1 MARIR
6 KIIYLILL
14 VLPVAA
20 VGDVRYVVNGL
31 DETLTAN
38 VLSHVDTIQLGAQAR
53 IRPRDYDRVIDK
65 AVSDAR
71 AALRP
76 FGFYAPEISARIIP
90 QDGDNATL
98 ELTIDTGQPV
108 RVASADVRVLGP
120 GSEYRRFRSWLNA
133 WTLTEGS
140 VLNQVTWENAKQ
152 AAIDIANDR
161 GYLSAEFSKHVLEID
176 LENNTANLRLVLN
189 TGPRFVMGNVDF
201 GSHEL
206 SPGILEHI
214 PRFEKGDPYTAQL
227 VSRLRTDLWITGYF
241 DDVAVVETARPE
253 LDPPA
258 VDFDVQVETETRNHY
273 TGAVGWGDDTGFR
286 LQANYSRHPMSA
298 YGDRLDIG
306 IGYQEL
312 DNQYTVRGRYRRPL
326 RNRARQWWDAEIT
339 LQFEKIDLEV
349 KRDEEDE
356 EAIKVASGDLDE
368 RHYRFGRLRLRN
380 LKGGETQLFTTPFVQ
395 YLDSDREFDE
405 LVPVVDPMVESEDPD
420 FREWLRGS
428 DQALS
433 IGYNLERVDVQG
445 RRFETVGRR
454 DRAWA
459 FHSNE
464 AFGSTVEFT
473 QLYLATRRSYL
484 RGDNLK
490 FHVRAE
496 VGYTDAEVFN
506 FAVDTDEGPI
516 AVEQTRLPNYYRFK
530 AGGSMSVRG
539 YGFEQLSNS
548 GVGSNHIV
556 TGSAEIE
563 YRFLESWSGAA
574 FFDVGNAFNDWSN
587 PELKRGIG
595 VGIRWYSIAG
605 EIRVDVAQALD
616 FEGKPWR
623 WHITIG
629 TPLL

>member
-1 MARIR
+1 MAKFR
-6 KIIYLILL
+6 KFVYLLLL

-20 VGDVRYVVNGL
+20 VGDVTYVVNGL
-31 DETLTAN
+31 DGPLTAN
-38 VLSHVDTIQLGAQAR
+38 VLGHVDTIQLGARAG
-53 IRPRDYDRVIDK
+53 IRPRDYDKVIDK
-65 AVSDAR
+65 AIADAR

-90 QDGDNATL
+90 QDSDNATL
-98 ELTIDTGQPV
+98 ELTIDAGQPV
-108 RVASADVRVLGP
+108 RVASTDVRVLGP
-120 GSEYRRFRSWLNA
+120 GSGHRRLQSWLSA

-161 GYLSAEFSKHVLEID
+161 GYLSAEFSEHVLEID
-176 LENNTANLRLVLN
+176 LENKTANLRLVLN

-201 GSHEL
+201 GTHEL
-206 SPGILEHI
+206 NPGILEHI

-227 VSRLRTDLWITGYF
+227 VSRLRTDLWKTGYF
-241 DDVAVVETARPE
+241 DDVAVVETAHPE

-273 TGAVGWGDDTGFR
+273 TGAVGWGDETGFR

-298 YGDRLDIG
+298 RGDRLDIG
-306 IGYQEL
+306 MGYQEL
-312 DNQYTVRGRYRRPL
+312 DNQLTVRGRYRKPL
-326 RNRARQWWDAEIT
+326 RNRARQWWDAEVT
-339 LQFEKIDLEV
+339 LQFESIDLAV

-356 EAIKVASGDLDE
+356 NAIKVARGDLDE

-380 LKGGETQLFTTPFVQ
+380 LKSGEAQLFTTPFVQ
-395 YLDSDREFDE
+395 YLDNKREFDE
-405 LVPVVDPMVESEDPD
+405 LVPVVDPLLENNDPN

-428 DQALS
+428 DHALS
-433 IGYNLERVDVQG
+433 IGYDLERVDVQG
-445 RRFETVGRR
+445 RRFDIVGKR

-459 FHSNE
+459 FHSSD

-484 RGDNLK
+484 MGDNLK
-490 FHVRAE
+490 LHVRAE
-496 VGYTDAEVFN
+496 VGYTDAEVVN
-506 FAVDTDEGPI
+506 FSVDTADGPI

-530 AGGSMSVRG
+530 AGGSSSVRG

-556 TGSAEIE
+556 TASAEAE
-563 YRFLESWSGAA
+563 YRFLDSWSGAA
-574 FFDVGNAFNDWSN
+574 FVDVGNAFNDWNN

-605 EIRVDVAQALD
+605 EIRVDVAQAID